1 MRRSKGVK
9 RDFREKVTLPW
20 HVPESH
26 HLPVERKGRALQPVG
41 RPCAEPRSQEGP
53 VQDSEA
59 GSGATPQPGGLK
71 GVCRG
76 CRHYEVPCRAS
87 EEQDTDTRMANAAPA
102 GGGGGAGNEP
112 PLWMGRWLVAPGWWE
127 VLGQKGRGPR
137 PW

>member
-1 MRRSKGVK
+1 MCGVGNWVLRHGGGAETPVRRSKGVK

-59 GSGATPQPGGLK
+59 GSGTTPQLGG
-71 GVCRG
+71 
-76 CRHYEVPCRAS
+76 
-87 EEQDTDTRMANAAPA
+87 
-102 GGGGGAGNEP
+102 
-112 PLWMGRWLVAPGWWE
+112 
-127 VLGQKGRGPR
+127 
-137 PW
+137 